1 MLITPEPYII
11 YYLLVKTD
19 KRVCYPL
26 TNNRFFLTFY
36 KLVKQL
42 SMIHQLSPS
51 ILVETPLGTG
61 QALFIIDYGMH
72 QNTCWVVA
80 LAKDGSIKHFD
91 CNDVILST
99 NYTYGLNLM
108 KNKTTDT

>member
-1 MLITPEPYII
+1 MIL
-11 YYLLVKTD
+11 
-19 KRVCYPL
+19 
-26 TNNRFFLTFY
+26 
-36 KLVKQL
+36 QL
-42 SMIHQLSPS
+42 EPS

-80 LAKDGSIKHFD
+80 MQQDGIIKHFD

-99 NYTYGLNLM
+99 NYTYGMNLR
-108 KNKTTDT
+108 KNDFHHKVKDKTADR